1 MGEVLYEKKYP
12 KESPEDLEE
21 LQRQLDAGDL
31 EEHEMPSAEEFF
43 RRLRKDDL
51 YIPLPERKQKA
62 ANFIRA
68 ARKVSQLYELD
79 ITITKHISHISAEF
93 CFTASAGLRDLLDVM
108 RLADDIAFFANIRG
122 YEIVL
127 CLDFYTHAV
136 IHKGRWINP

>member
-21 LQRQLDAGDL
+21 LQRQLDAGEI
-31 EEHEMPSAEEFF
+31 EEHEMPTAEEFF
-43 RRLRKDDL
+43 KRLEEDYL
-51 YIPLPERKQKA
+51 YIPMPERKKKV
-62 ANFIRA
+62 ANFIRT

-79 ITITKHISHISAEF
+79 ITIKKHVSHISAEF
-93 CFTASAGLRDLLDVM
+93 CFDASPCLRYLLDVI

-122 YEIVL
+122 YEIIM
-127 CLDFYTHAV
+127 CLDIYTHAV

>member
-21 LQRQLDAGDL
+21 LQRQLDAGEL

-79 ITITKHISHISAEF
+79 ITITKHIS
-93 CFTASAGLRDLLDVM
+93 TV
-108 RLADDIAFFANIRG
+108 
-122 YEIVL
+122 
-127 CLDFYTHAV
+127 
-136 IHKGRWINP
+136 